1 MTKLQRAIVRNKKG
15 MSAARSGVNRLWL
28 AHDKMKK
35 TTTFWM
41 QQLRFAQANLDF
53 LEYAKGRANI
63 DQKRLRTLIRTQES
77 QMEQC
82 ELAICAEDLKA
93 RINGKSQPVH
103 HPN

>member
-1 MTKLQRAIVRNKKG
+1 
-15 MSAARSGVNRLWL
+15 MSATRSGVNGLWS

-35 TTTFWM
+35 INTFWM

-53 LEYAKGRANI
+53 LKYEKGHASI

-82 ELAICAEDLKA
+82 EMAICAEDFKTRTNA
-93 RINGKSQPVH
+93 KSQPVH
-103 HPN
+103 RPN

>member
-1 MTKLQRAIVRNKKG
+1 MTNK
-15 MSAARSGVNRLWL
+15 
-28 AHDKMKK
+28 
-35 TTTFWM
+35 TTFWM

-53 LEYAKGRANI
+53 LKYSKGQANI

-93 RINGKSQPVH
+93 RVDATGHPVH
-103 HPN
+103 RTGTILH